1 MSWARLALLVATL
14 APVLGRAQPRDL
26 VVVVRAE
33 VDDRPLHNAEVIV
46 AGTDNRRFT
55 NTSGV
60 ALVRVAAS
68 VRSLR
73 VRQIGFA
80 FRDVAVPAGDTVEVR
95 LARIPFALPQVRT
108 SAASACEGI
117 TPTDGEL
124 EAWALAQLREGAE
137 RYESFRKAY
146 PFEVTQV
153 RRTVTAPRTKREQV
167 RDVRERVS
175 SARWGERYQRGLVV
189 QEAPLG
195 FSVPI
200 LFLATLGD
208 SAFWDHHCAS
218 RAEVSTVD
226 SSRVVQLAFVPARHV
241 GTTDW
246 AGVAYLDSA
255 TSALRKV
262 EFRLQVQG
270 RGGPRRFEGY
280 TTFREPSPFIQVPDT
295 TIAFWWRV
303 APTEGEDW
311 GLPAVVQRVAVQL
324 LRFRKDPP

>member
-262 EFRLQVQG
+262 GFRL
-270 RGGPRRFEGY
+270 
-280 TTFREPSPFIQVPDT
+280 
-295 TIAFWWRV
+295 
-303 APTEGEDW
+303 
-311 GLPAVVQRVAVQL
+311 
-324 LRFRKDPP
+324 